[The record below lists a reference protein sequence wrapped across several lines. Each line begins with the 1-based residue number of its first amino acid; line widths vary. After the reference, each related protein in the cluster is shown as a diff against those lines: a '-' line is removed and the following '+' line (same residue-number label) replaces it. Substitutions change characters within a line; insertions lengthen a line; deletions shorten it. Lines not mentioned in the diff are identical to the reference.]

1 MCVRTLRRTV
11 RQDPSTEAAPV
22 TPLTAAREDKRP
34 TEKHAIFPTLA
45 SSSAWSASS
54 LGNTSQES
62 PVSSTSDADTEF
74 DIPATQL
81 EPAVCQTEPS
91 DTVAGI
97 KNAAVRQDPSTEAAP
112 VTPLTAAREDK
123 RPTEKH
129 AIFPTL
135 ASSLG
140 NTSQE
145 SPVSSTSDADTE
157 FDIPA
162 TQLEPTVCQT
172 EPSDTVAGI
181 KNVFTATMDVKRVE
195 GTGSTRKTSALLTV
209 EDSPEQ
215 TTSKRRRAL
224 TSTVRSPGHCYE
236 ERGLSLPRSGQID
249 PQMHGDGVRHS
260 GNLSCTLR
268 RKKCFKNSQ
277 IPIPG
282 SPSTQGSGPPP
293 RHQEKG
299 TIRGHSEASIEASVR
314 FAGPEKARMRN
325 QALPDSYLS
334 QGADKT
340 ETPQLPN
347 KQEYDGPM
355 FNARA
360 VGMEVCE
367 DAIPPTKNTED
378 GTAESGH
385 DTGLLPAYEALQ
397 SAVEA
402 LQPSNA
408 PAVLKQRTAE
418 YEKVLQFVQDSVSR
432 SCGGSLY
439 LCGCPGTGKT
449 QTMAHVQEKIECTAA
464 RVRLFCM
471 YAISKQCFGRKLRRE

>member
-1 MCVRTLRRTV
+1 MCVRTLRRAV
-11 RQDPSTEAAPV
+11 RQDPSTEAAPD

-34 TEKHAIFPTLA
+34 TENHAIFPTLA
-45 SSSAWSASS
+45 SSSASSASS

-62 PVSSTSDADTEF
+62 PVSSTSDADTEL

-97 KNAAVRQDPSTEAAP
+97 KNA
-112 VTPLTAAREDK
+112 
-123 RPTEKH
+123 
-129 AIFPTL
+129 
-135 ASSLG
+135 
-140 NTSQE
+140 
-145 SPVSSTSDADTE
+145 
-157 FDIPA
+157 
-162 TQLEPTVCQT
+162 
-172 EPSDTVAGI
+172 
-181 KNVFTATMDVKRVE
+181 FTATMDVKRVE
-195 GTGSTRKTSALLTV
+195 GTGSTQKTSAPLTV
-209 EDSPEQ
+209 DYSPEQ
-215 TTSKRRRAL
+215 SASKRRRAL
-224 TSTVRSPGHCYE
+224 TSTVRSPDHCYE

-249 PQMHGDGVRHS
+249 PQMHGGGVRHS
-260 GNLSCTLR
+260 GNLSCILR
-268 RKKCFKNSQ
+268 HRKCFKNSQ
-277 IPIPG
+277 IPIRG
-282 SPSTQGSGPPP
+282 SPSTPGSGPPP

-385 DTGLLPAYEALQ
+385 DAGLLPAYEALQ

-402 LQPSNA
+402 LQPSNT

-418 YEKVLQFVQDSVSR
+418 YQKVLQFVQDRVSR